1 MVERPLPTA
10 AHGLL
15 AQARRVRTALGRG
28 PGSMLWTQWGMPRAG
43 VPPVVLLHGGSG
55 SWMHWLRCIAPL
67 VESGREVWAPD
78 LPGCGDSDL
87 PAGARDA
94 DDLVEPVHAGLQEL
108 LAGAP
113 CDLVGF
119 SFGALTGALLQAA
132 HPGAARRLA
141 LVGAPGLGVPAAHLP
156 LRAWRHLPDPQVQ
169 DAVHRHNLAVLM
181 LSDASAVDETALQL
195 HAWNVAH
202 DRLQR
207 RRLSSTDALARALA
221 AVACPVSVIY
231 GEMDALYAG
240 RVASLEAVFRATGCD
255 LRRFA
260 VIPGAGHWVAYERP
274 QAFVQA
280 LETAWGSAT
289 PK

>member
-1 MVERPLPTA
+1 MVERALPAA
-10 AHGLL
+10 AHALL
-15 AQARRVRTALGRG
+15 MQARRVRTALGG
-28 PGSMLWTQWGMPRAG
+28 DAGSMLWTQWGTPRIG

-87 PAGARDA
+87 PTNARDA
-94 DDLVEPVHAGLQEL
+94 DDLVEPLHAGLHEL

-119 SFGALTGALLQAA
+119 SFGALTGTLLAAA
-132 HPGAARRLA
+132 HPGVVRRLV
-141 LVGAPGLGVPAAHLP
+141 LVGAPGLGVPATRVL
-156 LRAWRHLPDPQVQ
+156 LRAWRHLADVRAQ

-181 LSDASAVDETALQL
+181 LADARAIDETALQL
-195 HAWNVAH
+195 HAWNVAR

-207 RRLSSTDALARALA
+207 RRLSSTDALARALKS
-221 AVACPVSVIY
+221 VGCPVAVIY
-231 GEMDALYAG
+231 GEQDALYVG
-240 RVASLEAVFRATGCD
+240 RIPALEAVFRATGCD

-260 VIPGAGHWVAYERP
+260 VIAGAGHWVAYEQP
-274 QAFVQA
+274 QALVPL
-280 LETAWGSAT
+280 LEAFWASTA